1 MKAFSFLFLVSCFWF
16 LVLFARTKKKELEIK
31 NEKTKPRNEEPKT
44 RNRKQ
49 ETRNKKPETHPLAFI
64 ALLTIYLFLPPHLF
78 AKQPSP
84 LPPGAL
90 DTLETINIKD
100 ADLRDIFRG
109 IAQQYDLNIAVD
121 NAIEQRATVRLT
133 KLPVIEAL
141 EFLCEEHDLLLS
153 RKGHIFRIYAAEPE
167 APPPPVIDV
176 LMADSLLSVDLQG
189 EELDDVVRALMK
201 ASGENIMI
209 RQGVRGPVKGALTG
223 VPFDTGF
230 RLLMENN
237 GFSVRERDSIYRIDR
252 LGTPAEDGS
261 PARSFWVQVEDSLV
275 TLDVA
280 GAPISDLLRELA
292 AQLEVNI
299 VTYQAPEGQITA
311 RVNNLTLDATLN
323 YLFKGTNITYRK
335 EGDVYVVGSKQTS
348 GIASMRLIRLDH
360 IRADAA
366 IELVPESMQEEAL
379 IQVVKEH
386 NGLMVTGTNDV
397 IVELEAFVEELDYPT
412 PQILIE
418 ALVVD
423 FTETDL
429 FNLGIEFGKDAE
441 MAGGFRDGNYSFNN
455 DGLRANGD
463 GPRLSDYLTPFG
475 DMLGIRNI
483 GRLPEDFYFKIN
495 ALAKDGKAN
504 IRSRP
509 QISTLNGHPA
519 SISIGTTQYYILETN
534 TPLQS
539 PSNYY
544 LQETQRFETIEAN
557 VRLEV
562 VPWVSASGEVTA
574 EIRPEFSTPVGN
586 FDPEVPPTINSRL
599 LDSTVRL
606 QDGETIILGGL
617 IQEEETVN
625 YTKVPILGHIPL
637 LGQLFRSRS
646 HETRKAELVIF
657 ITPHVFYGNEEEP
670 LKWNQL
676 RESLNM
682 PREDSGSILEKN

>member
-1 MKAFSFLFLVSCFWF
+1 MKLGVPLLLLRSPVIPNEVRNLKRGITLFLSNQLLPSIHAVIYSLHHIASILAILISLAIGPVPPTAGQTSFSTAPPVVPAD
-16 LVLFARTKKKELEIK
+16 LPLGAR
-31 NEKTKPRNEEPKT
+31 
-44 RNRKQ
+44 
-49 ETRNKKPETHPLAFI
+49 
-64 ALLTIYLFLPPHLF
+64 
-78 AKQPSP
+78 
-84 LPPGAL
+84 
-90 DTLETINIKD
+90 DTLETLNIKD
-100 ADLRDIFRG
+100 ADLRDIFRS
-109 IAQQYDLNIAVD
+109 IAHQYDLNIAVD
-121 NAIEQRATVRLT
+121 NTIDQRVTVRLT
-133 KLPVIEAL
+133 RIPVIEAL
-141 EFLCEEHDLLLS
+141 EFLCEEYSLLLS
-153 RKGHIFRIYAAEPE
+153 QKGHIFRVET
-167 APPPPVIDV
+167 PPPEEPALPAVDIS
-176 LMADSLLSVDLQG
+176 MTDSLLSIDLQG
-189 EELDDVVRALMK
+189 DELEHVVRALIET
-201 ASGENIMI
+201 SGENIMI
-209 RQGVRGPVKGALTG
+209 RQGVRGPVKGTLSG
-223 VPFDTGF
+223 IPFEIG
-230 RLLMENN
+230 LQMLMENN
-237 GFSVRERDSIYRIDR
+237 GFSVRERGGVYRIDR
-252 LGTPAEDGS
+252 FGMQTEGGAE
-261 PARSFWVQVEDSLV
+261 ARSFWVQVENGLV

-292 AQLEVNI
+292 AQLEVSI

-311 RVNNLTLDATLN
+311 RVNDLTLDATLN
-323 YLFKGTNITYRK
+323 YLFKGTNITFRK

-348 GIASMRLIRLDH
+348 GIASMRLIKLNH
-360 IRADAA
+360 IRADAV
-366 IELVPESMQEEAL
+366 IELVPESMKEEAM

-397 IVELEAFVEELDYPT
+397 IVELESFVREIDYPT

-429 FNLGIEFGKDAE
+429 FSLGIEFGKNAE
-441 MAGGFRDGNYSFNN
+441 TAGSLRDGDYSFDDN
-455 DGLRANGD
+455 GLIAGGD
-463 GPRLSDYLTPFG
+463 GPKLSDYLTPFG
-475 DMLGIRNI
+475 KMLGVRNI

-509 QISTLNGHPA
+509 QISTLNGHAA

-534 TPLQS
+534 TPFQS

-617 IQEEETVN
+617 IQEEQTAN

-637 LGQLFRSRS
+637 LGHLFRSRS

-657 ITPHVFYGNEEEP
+657 LTPHVFYGDEAEP
-670 LKWNQL
+670 VKWDQL
-676 RESLNM
+676 RGSLNT
-682 PREDSGSILEKN
+682 PLESSGSLLENQ